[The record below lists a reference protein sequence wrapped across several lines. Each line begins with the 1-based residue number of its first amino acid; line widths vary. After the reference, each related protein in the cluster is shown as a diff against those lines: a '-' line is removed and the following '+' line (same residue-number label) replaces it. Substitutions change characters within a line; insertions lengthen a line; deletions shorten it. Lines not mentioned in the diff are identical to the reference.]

1 MENEGLKFEE
11 RFFEKSVSV
20 VSEIGI
26 RYLEEEEKFEKVNFF
41 EIFGLGFFRIV
52 LLSFKFFEVGISFN
66 FSFWFIELY
75 GWLGGLGWVLGFGFC

>member
-1 MENEGLKFEE
+1 M
-11 RFFEKSVSV
+11 
-20 VSEIGI
+20 SEIGI

-66 FSFWFIELY
+66 FSF
-75 GWLGGLGWVLGFGFC
+75 